1 MTLEAAPAGGSRGG
15 PPPRPASG
23 PRYAGAAVAAAACLL
38 LAGTLAVAA
47 LAKLADR
54 AAFRATLSRLVA
66 PPLARTLTLAV
77 PAAELALAAALVCG
91 LGGRLAPA
99 AALLLLLAFTA
110 VLGRAV
116 PCRCFGAAG
125 DGDPAAARVR
135 NALLGAAA
143 AALIVWPAGPL
154 WEVPAGELAGAAT
167 VAAGLACAWSLA
179 RALTLQAGARR
190 RRRPRPEAGRGMS
203 PVWIVSMVLA
213 WIVIALLCAV
223 VLSLLRQLG
232 ELRGRLAA
240 LDPFAAAADR
250 VVDAA
255 LYAPVPP
262 FVIDAG
268 GEPLVLGGERDQ
280 PALLVVYEPGC
291 DSCRGIEAALAA
303 EPEPDCM
310 LVPVT
315 DAGDLPP
322 DLRPHSVPAAIGIA
336 REGVVCVLGRP
347 TTEAEL
353 REAAQACAGAVI
365 GPDTGARRRTAWGTC
380 APFWEP
386 ASR

>member
-1 MTLEAAPAGGSRGG
+1 
-15 PPPRPASG
+15 
-23 PRYAGAAVAAAACLL
+23 
-38 LAGTLAVAA
+38 
-47 LAKLADR
+47 
-54 AAFRATLSRLVA
+54 
-66 PPLARTLTLAV
+66 
-77 PAAELALAAALVCG
+77 
-91 LGGRLAPA
+91 
-99 AALLLLLAFTA
+99 
-110 VLGRAV
+110 
-116 PCRCFGAAG
+116 
-125 DGDPAAARVR
+125 
-135 NALLGAAA
+135 
-143 AALIVWPAGPL
+143 
-154 WEVPAGELAGAAT
+154 
-167 VAAGLACAWSLA
+167 
-179 RALTLQAGARR
+179 
-190 RRRPRPEAGRGMS
+190 MS

-232 ELRGRLAA
+232 ELRSRLAA

-310 LVPVT
+310 LVPVM